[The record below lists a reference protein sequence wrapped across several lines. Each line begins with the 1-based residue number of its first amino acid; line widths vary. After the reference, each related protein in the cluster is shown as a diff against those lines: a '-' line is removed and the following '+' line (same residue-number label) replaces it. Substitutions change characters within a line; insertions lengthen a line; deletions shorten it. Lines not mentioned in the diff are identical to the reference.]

1 MKSSVKFESFCL
13 KKKRG
18 YISNLIKAKKAYLVR
33 RQERNTKSA
42 AKVLAEAGK
51 DVLTAEGHLKKFE
64 RLE

>member
-33 RQERNTKSA
+33 RQERNIESA
-42 AKVLAEAGK
+42 AEEVLADAGE
-51 DVLTAEGHLKKFE
+51 DVLTAERHLKSLKG
-64 RLE
+64 